1 MKTYMNK
8 ISKGIV
14 TTEELRSEYEELKE
28 IGLVFND
35 SMDEYIEGLI
45 KSEYIEELK
54 TSGIIT
60 VEDFKKVAD
69 AFGFGHPVVTAIWNT
84 MESNPNN
91 AEAFETVYA
100 MWATGRFDE
109 IHH

>member
-8 ISKGIV
+8 ISKRIV

-35 SMDEYIEGLI
+35 SLDEYIEGLI

-60 VEDFKKVAD
+60 LEDFIKVVD
-69 AFGFGHPVVTAIWNT
+69 VFGFDHPVVTAIWNT

-109 IHH
+109 R